1 MYRPTIKKLS
11 NKNRIMECIFRNA
24 PIARTDIAD
33 DADITPA
40 TVTLTVNSLIGDGM
54 VKELGEAASQESA
67 SGRKRIL
74 IDAVA
79 DYAYSI
85 GVEFTQKAL
94 VSCITDL
101 KGTCICHNIL
111 PFSDELA
118 VQITQRIISQ
128 LQELLLASGLS
139 IHQVIA
145 IGIAVPGHM
154 DQESRHFISNHTMW
168 QAFDADAVRD
178 AFPCPIVIEN
188 NARCMALAQ
197 YLFFPKRSPESFS
210 FFHIGHGMFCANVMD
225 GELFL
230 GHNYVSGEIG
240 HTIVKADGQ
249 PCECGKYGCLQTIAS
264 ERWLLKYAKLLFQ
277 NTPCTVLR
285 SMVEQEDELTIQHI
299 TTAYSMGDAAI
310 GHYIGNALKYLGITI
325 SNVAILMNPGKI
337 FLHGQLFENE
347 DIRRELMNIIKR
359 QLLFVDSKY
368 VNNVE
373 ILPYDQLDGAI
384 GASALSVLHH
394 FIRRNTDA
402 EGQGP
407 KSQIPV

>member
-1 MYRPTIKKLS
+1 MYRPKKTKKLS
-11 NKNRIMECIFRNA
+11 NKSRIMECIFRNA

-33 DADITPA
+33 DTDITPA
-40 TVTLTVNSLIGDGM
+40 TVTLTVNSMIAEGM
-54 VKELGEAASQESA
+54 VEELGEAASLESS

-79 DYAYSI
+79 GYAYSI

-94 VSCITDL
+94 VSCLTDL
-101 KGTCICHNIL
+101 KGNCICHKIL
-111 PFSDELA
+111 PFCEELA
-118 VQITQRIISQ
+118 AQITQSIILQ
-128 LQELLLASGLS
+128 IQELLLASGLP
-139 IHQVIA
+139 IHRVIA
-145 IGIAVPGHM
+145 IGVAVPGHM
-154 DQESRHFISNHTMW
+154 DMESKHFISNHTMW
-168 QAFDADAVRD
+168 QAFDADAVRH
-178 AFPCPIVIEN
+178 AFPCPVVMEN

-197 YLFFPKRSPESFS
+197 YLFFPQRSPESFS
-210 FFHIGHGMFCANVMD
+210 FFHIGLGMFCANVMD

-277 NTPCTVLR
+277 NTPGSILKSIVQH
-285 SMVEQEDELTIQHI
+285 EEDLTIQHI
-299 TTAYSMGDAAI
+299 TTAYSMGDPAI
-310 GHYIGNALKYLGITI
+310 GHYIGDALKYLGISI

-337 FLHGQLFENE
+337 FLHGQIFENE
-347 DIRRELMNIIKR
+347 DIRRELMNITKR

-384 GASALSVLHH
+384 GASALAVFHH
-394 FIRRNTDA
+394 FIRREA
-402 EGQGP
+402 ETC
-407 KSQIPV
+407 